1 MVLMKSRH
9 PGVRRRPKKPGS
21 TEAGNPVR
29 VLIAD
34 PEQGFRRYL
43 RRILERQPD
52 LKVVGEAAD
61 GEEVVRVAHQL
72 EPDVVLVDIDLRG
85 TDAFDATQ
93 RIKARLPGT
102 KVMMLSVLEGEV
114 YRKAAAKHG
123 ADAFLL
129 KTAEISQF
137 LPVIRRGRRGK
148 AASGDH

>member
-1 MVLMKSRH
+1 M
-9 PGVRRRPKKPGS
+9 
-21 TEAGNPVR
+21 R

-34 PEQGFRRYL
+34 PEQGFRRYI

-85 TDAFDATQ
+85 PDAFDATQ

-102 KVMMLSVLEGEV
+102 KVIMLSVLEGEV
-114 YRKAAAKHG
+114 YRKAAAKCG
-123 ADAFLL
+123 ADAFLS
-129 KTAEISQF
+129 KSAEVSD
-137 LPVIRRGRRGK
+137 LLSVIGRGRLAMR
-148 AASGDH
+148 HRV

>member
-1 MVLMKSRH
+1 MKTRGK
-9 PGVRRRPKKPGS
+9 GVPPKRAQPGS
-21 TEAGNPVR
+21 TQAGDPVR

-34 PEQGFRRYL
+34 SEQGFRRYI

-61 GEEVVRVAHQL
+61 GEEVVRVAHEL

-102 KVMMLSVLEGEV
+102 KVIMEA

>member
-1 MVLMKSRH
+1 MSTRDE
-9 PGVRRRPKKPGS
+9 GVPGS
-21 TEAGNPVR
+21 GAARNSVR
-29 VLIAD
+29 LLIAD
-34 PEQGFRRYL
+34 AIHSYRRFVKQV
-43 RRILERQPD
+43 LESTGD

-72 EPDVVLVDIDLRG
+72 QPDVVLVDIDLRG

-102 KVMMLSVLEGEV
+102 KVIMEA

-129 KTAEISQF
+129 KT
-137 LPVIRRGRRGK
+137 
-148 AASGDH
+148 